1 VAGILEIGISA
12 LTAFQRS
19 LATTGHN
26 IANADTVGYSRQRTL
41 TTTNPPELS
50 GVGYLGTGVRSTET
64 ERLYDAFIATQIRT
78 AQSSTS
84 GLESFFQ
91 YAERVSN
98 LLADPDIGLNPAIQD
113 FFDSLQTVS
122 DDPASI
128 PARQVLLAEGQSMVD
143 RFHDLARQFN
153 DTRDQIN
160 QELTA
165 VSGEINNLTESVA
178 RINQSIVEAIGASGG
193 ADPNDLLDQRDVLLK
208 ELASLVDISVV
219 PQDNGA
225 WNLFTGKGLALVVGN
240 AASTLA
246 TVQSPIDP
254 THLEI
259 ALQNGLG
266 TEVVT
271 DQLTGGK
278 IGGMLDFRTQILDP
292 GQNQLGLV
300 AVGII
305 ERVNAQ
311 HQLGLDLDGQFGAD
325 VFSSA
330 GINVNTISAGATV
343 SASFVDAGN
352 LTSSD
357 YLLRAD
363 DAAGNFTLTRLT
375 DGQAWSVSTGG
386 ADPYTY
392 PPAGDRD
399 GFNFTIS
406 GAAAM
411 GDEFLIQPTRAAAQ
425 SLDMQ
430 LIDPRKFAAAGAVRA
445 KPTGNALSPGPN
457 LGTASITQPES
468 TNTTN
473 LPVSI
478 TLQWTADLDGNG
490 TADDPGFQ
498 VTGGPGGT
506 LAYDPAT
513 DSTGAGFSFPGYG
526 GMSFRV
532 SGAPLE
538 GDRFVIETNAGGI
551 GDNRNALHLAEL
563 QNRNLML
570 GDTGGVAPTAS
581 FQDVYAQ
588 LVSDVGSRT
597 RHAEVNARSSAG
609 LLERHEAALSS
620 ISGVNLDEEA
630 ANLIRYQQAY
640 QAAAQVIAV
649 ANTVFDALIDAVRR

>member
-1 VAGILEIGISA
+1 MIFL
-12 LTAFQRS
+12 
-19 LATTGHN
+19 
-26 IANADTVGYSRQRTL
+26 
-41 TTTNPPELS
+41 
-50 GVGYLGTGVRSTET
+50 
-64 ERLYDAFIATQIRT
+64 ATQIRT

-91 YAERVSN
+91 YAERVNN
-98 LLADPDIGLNPAIQD
+98 LLADADIGLNPAIQD

-122 DDPASI
+122 DEPASI
-128 PARQVLLAEGQSMVD
+128 PARQLLLAEGQSMVD
-143 RFHDLARQFN
+143 RFHDLAGQFD
-153 DTRDQIN
+153 DTRRQLN
-160 QELTA
+160 QQLTDLTEE
-165 VSGEINNLTESVA
+165 VNSLTESVA
-178 RINQSIVEAIGASGG
+178 RINQSIMEAIGASGG
-193 ADPNDLLDQRDVLLK
+193 GDPNDLLDQREVLLK

-219 PQDNGA
+219 PEANGA
-225 WNLFTGKGLALVVGN
+225 SNVFTGKGLPLVLGRD
-240 AASTLA
+240 ASTLA
-246 TVQSPIDP
+246 TVQSPMDASY
-254 THLEI
+254 LEI
-259 ALQNGLG
+259 ALQSRLG
-266 TEVVT
+266 SEVVT
-271 DQLTGGK
+271 DQLTGGE
-278 IGGMLDFRTQILDP
+278 IGGTLDFRTQILDP

-305 ERVNAQ
+305 EQLNAQ
-311 HQLGLDLDGQFGAD
+311 HRLGLDLDGQFGTD
-325 VFSSA
+325 IFSSV
-330 GINVNTISAGATV
+330 GINVNTISTSATV
-343 SASFVDAGN
+343 SASFVDTGN

-411 GDEFLIQPTRAAAQ
+411 GDEFLIQPTRDAAR
-425 SLDMQ
+425 SIDMQ

-445 KPTGNALSPGPN
+445 RPTTNFVSPGPN

-468 TNTTN
+468 TNTSN

-478 TLQWTADLDGNG
+478 TLQWTADLDANG

-513 DSTGAGFSFPGYG
+513 QSTGAGFSFPGYG
-526 GMSFRV
+526 GMSFSV
-532 SGAPLE
+532 SGTPVE
-538 GDRFVIETNAGGI
+538 GDRFVIESNAGGI

-563 QNRNLML
+563 QNRDLML

-581 FQDVYAQ
+581 FQDVYGQ